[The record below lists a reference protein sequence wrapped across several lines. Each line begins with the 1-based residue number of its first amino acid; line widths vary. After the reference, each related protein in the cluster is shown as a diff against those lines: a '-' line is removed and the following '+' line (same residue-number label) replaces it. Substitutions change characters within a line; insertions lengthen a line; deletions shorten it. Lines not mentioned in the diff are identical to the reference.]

1 MLWETLYGTV
11 DTVKLR
17 EQQLLESDDE
27 EKQ

>member
-11 DTVKLR
+11 DAVKLR

-27 EKQ
+27 ENQ